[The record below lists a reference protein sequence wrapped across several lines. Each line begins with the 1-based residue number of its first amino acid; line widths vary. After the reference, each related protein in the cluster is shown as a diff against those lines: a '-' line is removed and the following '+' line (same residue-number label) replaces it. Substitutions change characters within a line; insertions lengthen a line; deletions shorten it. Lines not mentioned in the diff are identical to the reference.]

1 MGMKRRCLCLTV
13 LLGLLAAGCF
23 SDGPGWRFRRSLP
36 VGATSHG
43 HRTVSAPGHPVRYGK
58 HSERF
63 EVRPGDCSSSN
74 RGWNDCDNDR
84 ERSELRQVSPAQYE
98 GDEYWYRWS
107 ILLPQGH
114 TNLYPVKSAYG
125 QFHQKGCKVAF
136 MFQEHA
142 GGYHLNVQPV
152 IAGSDRRYPLLSASE
167 FVGKWNDIVVHARWT
182 KGEDGR
188 FEVWANGDRKAV
200 YEGPTM
206 TCDEV
211 YFKYGMYRSFVS
223 RNAEAAGRETT
234 VVYFDGVV
242 RSRSGAGMF
251 DPLPE

>member
-1 MGMKRRCLCLTV
+1 MGMKRRCLCLMV
-13 LLGLLAAGCF
+13 LLVLLAAGCF
-23 SDGPGWRFRRSLP
+23 SGGSGWRFRRSLP

-43 HRTVSAPGHPVRYGK
+43 HRTVSAPDHPVRYGK

-63 EVRPGDCSSSN
+63 EVRPGDCSSSK

-84 ERSELRQVSPAQYE
+84 ERSELIQVSPTQYE

-107 ILLPQGH
+107 ILLPEGH
-114 TNLYPVKSAYG
+114 RNLYPVKSAYG
-125 QFHQKGCKVAF
+125 QFHQKRCKAAF
-136 MFQEHA
+136 LFQEHA

-152 IAGSDRRYPLLSASE
+152 VAGSDRRYPLLSASE

-182 KGEDGR
+182 KGKDGR
-188 FEVWANGDRKAV
+188 FGVWVNEDWKAA

-242 RSRSGAGMF
+242 RSRSGTGMF